1 MKHLVPPIPH
11 CLARLLVI
19 LILAL
24 AAPNVQAEYLM
35 NEVGDRY
42 YAWDDDID
50 DMHMVSF
57 IITIDESAATAS
69 LKLNWCGDLVTEINI
84 PQTVKRETDGKIFR
98 VTEIASKAFEDCSP
112 ILSITL
118 PKTIEKVGDE
128 AFIGC
133 TSLESISLPASL
145 TNLYLSAF
153 NGCASLQRIEVEEG
167 NNLFSSADGILYDK
181 AGLKIQRCP
190 IGKKGN
196 VSIPTSVETIGG
208 GAFYNCVGLTS
219 IEIPSS
225 VTTIEYSAFWG
236 CTGLKA
242 VEIPN
247 SVITL
252 GTGIFYGCT
261 ELTSVTLPN
270 NIPTVPSNM
279 FYGCSKLSSI
289 EIPNSVLKIERKAFY
304 GCRGLSTIEIP
315 NSVTTIDWEAFQCC
329 SGLKSIVIP
338 NSVSAIN
345 DYAFQ
350 HCSGLKTIELSNS
363 LKEIDYAVFMG
374 CTSLTSVNLPSSITY
389 IHSHAFEDCKGLV
402 SISLPNSIKRI
413 DSSAFKDCESLVSF
427 KLPDSIS
434 KIESSQVA
442 GCTGL
447 KEVILTTKVLLT
459 MTKDGT
465 DYLTLTYF
473 GLNTCVNLET
483 LVLGDLESECEPI
496 IELPKDF
503 IKSPHIKSLTIG
515 NIIKSADKDAFVSMP
530 ELSKLNI
537 GKGWRY
543 QNYASVEY
551 LNTLQPIGSGQLAG
565 ATKLRSLTM
574 PLPGPGSADAVGN
587 FGELFGTSKSGNVTQ
602 YFEDGTTKTYSIP
615 TTLEELT
622 ILEGCGMI
630 PYGGLSNCNM
640 LKKLTL
646 PSTIYMVGEKALY
659 GCAQLSDIYCMGAEP
674 AVAYDNSFD
683 GMRLTSCK
691 LHVPYNSGDM
701 YKEAE
706 GWKRFRYIQEEAPIV
721 ISVTKNIENAGVVF
735 GMDEYQAGQTA
746 ELRAVANSGYTFEG
760 WYEGETLL
768 TAEGTYAFT
777 VLGNRELVAVFAPV
791 ADSNPV
797 SVDAPGE
804 TATFMWPAVEDAAS
818 YTVTAYSDEA
828 MTVPVVTVSLDA
840 SGNPIESRVN
850 GDMSATLS
858 GLSKETRYY
867 YSISAFNANGGMLSR
882 YTGAF
887 TTGTAA
893 IGEVSGDAA
902 SPVPA
907 AYYNSQGIRSSVPW
921 RGLNVVIY
929 TDGSR
934 HKLLID

>member
-11 CLARLLVI
+11 CLARLLAL

-24 AAPNVQAEYLM
+24 AAPNLLAVV
-35 NEVGDRY
+35 NWVDG
-42 YAWDDDID
+42 YAWGEDGNSYQIALN
-50 DMHMVSF
+50 
-57 IITIDESAATAS
+57 ESTKTAS
-69 LKLNWCGDLVTEINI
+69 ITKLDELVNTSVVVPESVAVAQWNEKLEEYVHDAGSIYTVTEI
-84 PQTVKRETDGKIFR
+84 VRY
-98 VTEIASKAFEDCSP
+98 AFSNLSD
-112 ILSITL
+112 IKSITL
-118 PKTIEKVGDE
+118 PSTLQSIGES
-128 AFIGC
+128 AFLRCSGLTEI
-133 TSLESISLPASL
+133 TLPASL
-145 TNLYLSAF
+145 KSIGFDCFEQCSNIRS
-153 NGCASLQRIEVEEG
+153 IEVDASNEYYSSING
-167 NNLFSSADGILYDK
+167 VLFDK
-181 AGLKIQRCP
+181 TAETLVLCP
-190 IGKKGN
+190 PGKKGKISLSET
-196 VSIPTSVETIGG
+196 VKTIGSNALKDCIG
-208 GAFYNCVGLTS
+208 VTS
-219 IEIPSS
+219 IKIPSS
-225 VTTIEYSAFWG
+225 VTKIGFSAFRG
-236 CTGLKA
+236 CSGLTEI
-242 VEIPN
+242 VIPPSVTEIIDNTFYNCSGLISVVIPN
-247 SVITL
+247 SIIYI
-252 GTGIFYGCT
+252 G
-261 ELTSVTLPN
+261 
-270 NIPTVPSNM
+270 
-279 FYGCSKLSSI
+279 
-289 EIPNSVLKIERKAFY
+289 RRAFY
-304 GCRGLSTIEIP
+304 GCKALKTANIP
-315 NSVTTIDWEAFQCC
+315 TSLERIFEEAFSGC
-329 SGLKSIVIP
+329 SQL
-338 NSVSAIN
+338 
-345 DYAFQ
+345 
-350 HCSGLKTIELSNS
+350 ES
-363 LKEIDYAVFMG
+363 LE
-374 CTSLTSVNLPSSITY
+374 
-389 IHSHAFEDCKGLV
+389 
-402 SISLPNSIKRI
+402 LPNSIIEIGNNAFTDCTGFKSIVLPSAVLSYI
-413 DSSAFKDCESLVSF
+413 DSTQIKEYTGFGYYKTITGFERVGF
-427 KLPDSIS
+427 S
-434 KIESSQVA
+434 KSCPNLEN
-442 GCTGL
+442 
-447 KEVILTTKVLLT
+447 VILGDVI
-459 MTKDGT
+459 T
-465 DYLTLTYF
+465 D
-473 GLNTCVNLET
+473 
-483 LVLGDLESECEPI
+483 CEPI
-496 IELPKDF
+496 VNMTGFNVIDAS
-503 IKSPHIKSLTIG
+503 IKKLTIG
-515 NIIKSADKDAFVSMP
+515 NIVKTPPYIPSNFP
-530 ELSKLNI
+530 ELKELII
-537 GKGWRY
+537 GKGSWLTQRGILEMPK
-543 QNYASVEY
+543 VEKIY
-551 LNTLQPIGSGQLAG
+551 SLQRLGNH
-565 ATKLRSLTM
+565 KLSSAVMLKSLTV
-574 PLPGPGSADAVGN
+574 PLPGFGSADAVGN
-587 FGELFGTSKSGNVTQ
+587 FGQLFGENKYGNVTQ

-735 GMDEYQAGQTA
+735 GLEEYRTGQTA

-804 TATFMWPAVEDAAS
+804 TATFMWPAVEGAAS

-840 SGNPIESRVN
+840 SDNPVESRAD

-934 HKLLID
+934 RKLLID

>member
-1 MKHLVPPIPH
+1 MFAAEHIIYNQFFMK
-11 CLARLLVI
+11 CLASSLANGVARLLAVLML
-19 LILAL
+19 LISTQVTFAEFIWNDGFATDAELTDGNQIKYQIAL
-24 AAPNVQAEYLM
+24 
-35 NEVGDRY
+35 
-42 YAWDDDID
+42 
-50 DMHMVSF
+50 
-57 IITIDESAATAS
+57 DEDAGTAV
-69 LKLNWCGDLVTEINI
+69 LKGCELGSLVTELNI
-84 PQTVKRETDGKIFR
+84 PATVKRASDGKVFLL
-98 VTEIASKAFEDCSP
+98 TEIGDNAFEFHSELTSVTIP
-112 ILSITL
+112 SAVTSI
-118 PKTIEKVGDE
+118 GM
-128 AFIGC
+128 
-133 TSLESISLPASL
+133 
-145 TNLYLSAF
+145 SAF
-153 NGCASLQRIEVEEG
+153 SQCR
-167 NNLFSSADGILYDK
+167 
-181 AGLKIQRCP
+181 
-190 IGKKGN
+190 
-196 VSIPTSVETIGG
+196 
-208 GAFYNCVGLTS
+208 GLTS
-219 IEIPSS
+219 IEIPDA
-225 VTTIEYSAFWG
+225 VTYISLTAFSG
-236 CTGLKA
+236 CTGLTSVKLPASLISLSSDAFGSCTGLQSLEIDSANNSYASIEGVLYNKA
-242 VEIPN
+242 ATTLIICPAGKTGTLTIPS
-247 SVITL
+247 SVIEI
-252 GTGIFYGCT
+252 G
-261 ELTSVTLPN
+261 PN
-270 NIPTVPSNM
+270 AFMS
-279 FYGCSKLSSI
+279 CSKL
-289 EIPNSVLKIERKAFY
+289 
-304 GCRGLSTIEIP
+304 TDIEIP
-315 NSVTTIDWEAFQCC
+315 NSVTTIGHYAFQYCR
-329 SGLKSIVIP
+329 GLTSIDIPESVTSLGHHAFSYCAGLTSLQIP
-338 NSVSAIN
+338 NSVTSIGG
-345 DYAFQ
+345 YACEY
-350 HCSGLKTIELSNS
+350 CSGLTSVKLPNS
-363 LKEIDYAVFMG
+363 LSAIAAYMFMG
-374 CTSLTSVNLPSSITY
+374 CENLASLEIPNPVKTIGREAFSGCKSLTSIT
-389 IHSHAFEDCKGLV
+389 IPAGVTKINISTFADCTRLVTINIPESVTEIGHTAFSGCK
-402 SISLPNSIKRI
+402 SL
-413 DSSAFKDCESLVSF
+413 ESF
-427 KLPDSIS
+427 KSPQALE
-434 KIESSQVA
+434 KIGSGLFD

-447 KEVILTTKVLLT
+447 KEVAFTTRILSNIYKGYKYDFESL
-459 MTKDGT
+459 
-465 DYLTLTYF
+465 
-473 GLNTCVNLET
+473 GLNDCVNLEKV
-483 LVLGDLESECEPI
+483 VLGDVETECEPV
-496 IELPKDF
+496 IELRKDTF
-503 IKSPHIKSLTIG
+503 KSPKIKSLTIG
-515 NIIKSADKDAFVSMP
+515 NIIKSVARYTFPELP
-530 ELSKLNI
+530 ELSELTI
-537 GKGWRY
+537 GKGLGFNDFRSSIV
-543 QNYASVEY
+543 NGLPAIEK
-551 LNTLQPIGSGQLAG
+551 LHTLLPIPSGVLA
-565 ATKLRSLTM
+565 AAPKLRSLTM

-907 AYYNSQGIRSSVPW
+907 AYYNSQGIRSSAPW

-934 HKLLID
+934 RKLLID